1 MIRLDD
7 LSPLIKETFNDHIL
21 TMLESFTKKNPIH
34 GIYIETKLAL
44 IRFYSIFTSSTITHT
59 PIILNPC
66 FNISSRRLTDQTE

>member
-7 LSPLIKETFNDHIL
+7 LFQLMKKTLNDHIL
-21 TMLESFTKKNPIH
+21 TMLKSFTKKNPKH
-34 GIYIETKLAL
+34 DIYIETKLAL

-66 FNISSRRLTDQTE
+66 FNISSRRLADQAE